1 MTLKQLEAFYLAATL
16 GNFSLAAHR
25 AHVTQSSLSKR
36 IAELEVWVGTALF
49 DRSGQRARLTDAGHR
64 LLPMAAQMLVLRDG
78 VRSVQNASE
87 KLVGSCRFGVSE
99 LGALTWLP
107 SFVTQ
112 MRLENPELM
121 LEPYVDLGR
130 RLEKQVQRGELDF
143 AVVPGLPEGSSI
155 ASHVVGEVGCS
166 WFAAPGRLCPEK
178 RTLTPEDLAGHTVI
192 MMTEGSGL
200 TQAFEAWAADQGL
213 RVQRTVA
220 SNSLMA
226 IIGLT
231 IADVGLSAL
240 PDEFLSMW
248 IEQGKLV
255 KFRSEPQLPSLRY
268 FFIHRAD
275 DRRSM
280 ILSLLNVVAD
290 MAQFS
295 SAEEVSRKTH

>member
-1 MTLKQLEAFYLAATL
+1 MTLKQIEAFYLAATL

-36 IAELEVWVGTALF
+36 IAELEAWVGTALF

-64 LLPMAAQMLVLRDG
+64 LLPMAAQMLILRDG
-78 VRSVQNASE
+78 VRGVQSASA

-143 AVVPGLPEGSSI
+143 AVVPGLPESSSI
-155 ASHVVGEVGCS
+155 ASHIVGEVGCS
-166 WFAAPGRLCPEK
+166 WFAAPGRLSPEK
-178 RTLTPEDLAGHTVI
+178 HTLTPEELAEHAVI

-200 TQAFEAWAADQGL
+200 TQAFEVWAADQGL
-213 RVQRTVA
+213 RMRRTVA

-231 IADVGLSAL
+231 MADVGLSAL

-255 KFRSEPQLPSLRY
+255 KFRSEPQLPRLKY
-268 FFIHRAD
+268 FFIHRID

-280 ILSLLNVVAD
+280 IFSLLNTVVD
-290 MAQFS
+290 LAQFS
-295 SAEEVSRKTH
+295 NAEDVSRKTP